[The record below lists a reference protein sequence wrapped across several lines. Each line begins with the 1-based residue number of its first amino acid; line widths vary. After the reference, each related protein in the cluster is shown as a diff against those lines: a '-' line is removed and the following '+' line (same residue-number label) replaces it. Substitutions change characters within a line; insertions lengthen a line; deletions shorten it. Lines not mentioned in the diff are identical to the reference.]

1 MKLIA
6 VGDIT
11 CATLGVFEDTV
22 IEVEDEDAFAITGA
36 LLWPVS
42 GSYLGRGTYGLT
54 SLRPR
59 FSLPGLKIVTSNLP
73 LYEDVH
79 PFGGPSLGLMSSV
92 TAWGTAKAVAA
103 RARRAREVRIVI
115 RCDV

>member
-1 MKLIA
+1 MWYPFL
-6 VGDIT
+6 
-11 CATLGVFEDTV
+11 
-22 IEVEDEDAFAITGA
+22 
-36 LLWPVS
+36 
-42 GSYLGRGTYGLT
+42 LT

-73 LYEDVH
+73 LYDDVH

-103 RARRAREVRIVI
+103 RARRAREVRIVM
-115 RCDV
+115 RCVIIQRQTEIEERK